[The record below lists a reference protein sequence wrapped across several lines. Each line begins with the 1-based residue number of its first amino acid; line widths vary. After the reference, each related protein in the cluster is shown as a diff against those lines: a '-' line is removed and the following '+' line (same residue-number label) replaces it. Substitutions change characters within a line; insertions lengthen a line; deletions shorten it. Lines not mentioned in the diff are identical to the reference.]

1 MLLVYLFLIKLNTS
15 KKHIRS
21 NTCVFDTDVNEKS
34 YKKFTYINRNDSS
47 KKKMFTNGNS
57 NKKLSNFKERKKK
70 EIITNKEFISK
81 IMEKI
86 KNSKS
91 AVFQGYNSFHTHNKK
106 KFMVNI
112 KENPTIN
119 TLSTSST
126 VKINSYIKKMNAQP
140 NGMVITINESN
151 STPNIIKLQNNINN
165 NKKIKVNN
173 APKIKVGNKP
183 GFKMIKVNSEIIVGD
198 TNLK

>member
-1 MLLVYLFLIKLNTS
+1 
-15 KKHIRS
+15 
-21 NTCVFDTDVNEKS
+21 
-34 YKKFTYINRNDSS
+34 
-47 KKKMFTNGNS
+47 
-57 NKKLSNFKERKKK
+57 
-70 EIITNKEFISK
+70 
-81 IMEKI
+81 MEKI

-151 STPNIIKLQNNINN
+151 STPNIIKLQNNIKK

-183 GFKMIKVNSEIIVGD
+183 GFKMIKVNSNLNISPLNEIDLKKHFYYNTNNNSNMNFYYNNNYSKNIL
-198 TNLK
+198 TTNTIKNKNQNQKKSKKMKKTKKNLKIII